1 MIHILKRNHRIFL
14 VYFLFILILLIG
26 VRFLLGKEL
35 NVFFTLM
42 SGIVLFMYTIGALL
56 MSEQYEEKHHGY
68 AILSALPVSN
78 LEITGAKF
86 LLPLTS
92 SFTLTLSLILLFS
105 TFAAPAPDMVLV
117 RSYFLLAASTGL
129 LAAGLMYIG
138 IFGIGYTKFVVVVLS
153 LTTALGLVPMLVM
166 RRNRGRMDEVIENLL
181 AGIRGMD
188 WLVLLPLLL
197 LAYLGLMLLALQ
209 IRAHRDA

>member
-14 VYFLFILILLIG
+14 MYFLFILMLLIG

-35 NVFFTLM
+35 NVFFTLI
-42 SGIVLFMYTIGALL
+42 SGIVLIMTTIGALL
-56 MSEQYEEKHHGY
+56 MSEQYEEKHQGY

-86 LLPLTS
+86 LLPLAS

-105 TFAAPAPDMVLV
+105 TFSVPAPDMMLV

-138 IFGIGYTKFVVVVLS
+138 TFVIGYTKFVVVVLS

-166 RRNRGRMDEVIENLL
+166 RRNRGRMDEVIESLL
-181 AGIRGMD
+181 AGIRGLD
-188 WLVLLPLLL
+188 WLVLLPLVLL
-197 LAYLGLMLLALQ
+197 VYLGLMLLALQ